1 MKFNSSKFIT
11 GSFIAFVICSLM
23 AACGEPE
30 TNSTKTAGNEN
41 KPSESTGATDSSSPT
56 PGATIGKKKTGKASI
71 GMTVKDDA
79 NAKIEKD
86 KMGYYNHT
94 EVLPAYIG
102 GQSALESYITSNIEY
117 PQQAIDNNTEG
128 TVSVQFAVDEQ
139 GVVSNVKAI
148 GDKVGNGLEEEAVR
162 IVSKMPKW
170 SPGQIKGKNVK
181 TWRVL
186 PITYKFES

>member
-11 GSFIAFVICSLM
+11 GSLMAFVICFLI
-23 AACGEPE
+23 AACHDE
-30 TNSTKTAGNEN
+30 TATKTTEN
-41 KPSESTGATDSSSPT
+41 IKPDSTVITGPSATPPD
-56 PGATIGKKKTGKASI
+56 ATTVRKKIGKASI
-71 GMTVKDDA
+71 GNTATADA

-86 KMGYYNHT
+86 KMGYYNYT

-102 GQSALESYITSNIEY
+102 GQSALETYINNNIEY

-139 GVVSNVKAI
+139 GNISNVKAI
-148 GDKVGNGLEEEAVR
+148 GDKVGDGLEEEAVK
-162 IVSKMPKW
+162 IVSQMPRW

-181 TWRVL
+181 TWRIL
-186 PITYKFES
+186 PVTYKLES